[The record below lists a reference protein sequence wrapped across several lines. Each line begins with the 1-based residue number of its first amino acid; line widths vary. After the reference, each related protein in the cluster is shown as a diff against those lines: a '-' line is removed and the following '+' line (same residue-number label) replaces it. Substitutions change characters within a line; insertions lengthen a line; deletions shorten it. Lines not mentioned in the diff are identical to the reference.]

1 MKHAHSALS
10 CCALS
15 SGPLDR
21 RRFIGLSIG
30 AAATGLAFAGQSQ
43 PARASGTAKALLLS
57 CMDYRL
63 IDDLVRFMDG
73 QGLQN
78 QYDHVILAGAS
89 LGVVNEGFSDWH
101 LTFWQHLDVAIELH
115 RIETVMVIDHRD
127 CGAYRI
133 ALGSAPDAS
142 PEKEYEQHRNVML
155 EFAIQLRERH
165 PALGLE
171 TYLMALDGSVEPVAL
186 S

>member
-1 MKHAHSALS
+1 MKHVHLAAS
-10 CCALS
+10 CCAAP
-15 SGPLDR
+15 SGRIDR
-21 RRFIGLSIG
+21 RRFMGLSIV
-30 AAATGLAFAGQSQ
+30 AAATGLTLAGQPQSTS
-43 PARASGTAKALLLS
+43 ASGTAKALLLS

-89 LGVVNEGFSDWH
+89 LGVVSEGFSDWH

-115 RIETVMVIDHRD
+115 HVETVIVIDHRD

-133 ALGSAPDAS
+133 ALGVDPAAS
-142 PEKEYEQHRNVML
+142 PETEYQQHRNVML
-155 EFAIQLRERH
+155 DFAMQLRERH
-165 PALGLE
+165 PTLGLE
-171 TYLMALDGSVEPVAL
+171 TYLMALDGSVEPVSL
-186 S
+186 L